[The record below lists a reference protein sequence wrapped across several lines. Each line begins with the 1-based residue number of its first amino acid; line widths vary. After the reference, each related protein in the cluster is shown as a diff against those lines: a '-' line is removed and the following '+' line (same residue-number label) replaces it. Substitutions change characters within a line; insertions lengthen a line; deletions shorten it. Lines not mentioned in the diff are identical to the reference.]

1 MYAPCNNDTHI
12 FWYHRIMQEIGIE
25 SSLLSEILAGHKT
38 IELRLGKPKFIK
50 MRVGDMLRLREDV
63 MQDGQLLESIPDQAT
78 VVITQLLYFEHLDE
92 ALSFI
97 DFQAAIPSAKS
108 KAEALAVY
116 RKFYSP
122 EDEEEYGVVAITF
135 ALS

>member
-1 MYAPCNNDTHI
+1 
-12 FWYHRIMQEIGIE
+12 MQEIGIE
-25 SSLLSEILAGHKT
+25 SSLLGDILAGKKT

-50 MRVGDMLRLREDV
+50 LRVGDTLSLREDV
-63 MQDGQLLESIPDQAT
+63 WADGHCIESTPDQAT
-78 VVITQLLYFEHLDE
+78 VVITQLLYFEHFDE

-97 DFQAAIPSAKS
+97 DFQAAIPSAES
-108 KAEALAVY
+108 KAGALAVY

-135 ALS
+135 TLS

>member
-1 MYAPCNNDTHI
+1 
-12 FWYHRIMQEIGIE
+12 MQEIGIE
-25 SSLLSEILAGHKT
+25 SSLLSEIVAGRKT

-50 MRVGDMLRLREDV
+50 LRVGDELSLREDIWQNEAIV
-63 MQDGQLLESIPDQAT
+63 DSTPDQAT
-78 VVITQLLYFEHLDE
+78 VVITQLLYFEHFDE

-97 DFQAAIPSAKS
+97 DFRAAIPSADS
-108 KAEALAVY
+108 KAEALAIY

>member
-1 MYAPCNNDTHI
+1 
-12 FWYHRIMQEIGIE
+12 MQEIGIE
-25 SSLLSEILAGHKT
+25 SSLLSEIVAGRKT

-50 MRVGDMLRLREDV
+50 LRVGDKLSLREDV
-63 MQDGQLLESIPDQAT
+63 WANGQIVESVPEQA
-78 VVITQLLYFEHLDE
+78 VVTITQLLYFEYFDE
-92 ALSFI
+92 ALSSI
-97 DFQAAIPSAKS
+97 DFQAAIPSAES

-116 RKFYSP
+116 RKLYSP

>member
-1 MYAPCNNDTHI
+1 
-12 FWYHRIMQEIGIE
+12 MQEIGIE